1 MIVFICHY
9 HGLLYVNIGHFY
21 AYNCHLH
28 SNIISKG
35 AQLANAHALPVILVP
50 KPQNLEFRDL
60 KVSRPLSLDIF
71 KSLKPFFYYYFSL
84 KNYFWPLSLEFSSCT
99 ASF

>member
-28 SNIISKG
+28 SNISNG
-35 AQLANAHALPVILVP
+35 APLANADALPVILVP

-60 KVSRPLSLDIF
+60 KVSRPLSLEI
-71 KSLKPFFYYYFSL
+71 
-84 KNYFWPLSLEFSSCT
+84 
-99 ASF
+99 